1 MRISDWSSDVCS
13 SDLLWTSDPAI
24 RARFPDLAALTRA
37 TPAALAA
44 VIGAKKAEAIT
55 AFLRRNPHAV
65 TSAEPASLSVAR
77 GKLAQAVAA
86 YRKGDRAAAKE
97 LALSAYLD
105 GFEPVEPLLTARDG
119 TLMAR
124 IEEALGEGKSV
135 VEGKRV

>member
-1 MRISDWSSDVCS
+1 M
-13 SDLLWTSDPAI
+13 I
-24 RARFPDLAALTRA
+24 RRPPRA
-37 TPAALAA
+37 TRTDTLFPYTTL
-44 VIGAKKAEAIT
+44 
-55 AFLRRNPHAV
+55 FRSHAV

-124 IEEALGEGKSV
+124 IEEAMGGLRAAIDDGTPADV
-135 VEGKRV
+135 VERQEIGRASCRERVCQYG